1 MVKVNKKKH
10 NLDMSLLHL
19 SYFWRKG
26 SNDVSFIPVVQLV
39 AVAEV
44 LRDDQKRAW

>member
-1 MVKVNKKKH
+1 
-10 NLDMSLLHL
+10 MSLLHL
-19 SYFWRKG
+19 SYIWRKG
-26 SNDVSFIPVVQLV
+26 SNEVSIIPVVQFG